1 MGYLDC
7 CDAGQTWTTGV
18 KPQGQEASSAGAT
31 VVQSLTL
38 GAYVKVCQLGGE
50 ELQLPLFLDFDF
62 GPSPPP
68 PQRPAEAS

>member
-1 MGYLDC
+1 MFNGIGAIMGYLDC

-50 ELQLPLFLDFDF
+50 ELQLPLFRI
-62 GPSPPP
+62 G
-68 PQRPAEAS
+68 ANNVM